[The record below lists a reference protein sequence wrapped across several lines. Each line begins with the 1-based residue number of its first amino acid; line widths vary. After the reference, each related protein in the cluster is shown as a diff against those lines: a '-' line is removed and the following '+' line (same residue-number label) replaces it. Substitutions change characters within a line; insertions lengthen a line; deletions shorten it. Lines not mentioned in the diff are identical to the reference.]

1 LDQWDYFFQAQ
12 VGASAALAGLIF
24 VSISISLTRILA
36 APHLPGRALQAL
48 VDLFQIFVAASLMLV
63 PQAVRTAGIE
73 ILTISL
79 AIWSVILMLNLRT
92 VRRAPAMPHRRRLA
106 IRIGLSQVTAMLYI
120 GAGIA
125 MLVYGADG
133 IFVLVPAMIFSY
145 LVAIIDAWVLL
156 IEINR

>member
-1 LDQWDYFFQAQ
+1 MEQWDYFFQAQ
-12 VGASAALAGLIF
+12 VGASAALVGLIF

-36 APHLPGRALQAL
+36 APHLPGRALHAL
-48 VDLFQIFVAASLMLV
+48 IDLFQIFVAASLMLV

-73 ILTISL
+73 ITATSL
-79 AIWSVILMLNLRT
+79 ALWTVILVLNLRT
-92 VRRAPAMPHRRRLA
+92 MHRVTAPHRRRMA
-106 IRIGLSQVTAMLYI
+106 IRTGLSQVTAMLYV

-125 MLVYGADG
+125 MLAYGVDG
-133 IFVLVPAMIFSY
+133 IFVLVPAVIVSY

>member
-1 LDQWDYFFQAQ
+1 LDQWNYFFQAQ
-12 VGASAALAGLIF
+12 VGASAALVGLIF

-48 VDLFQIFVAASLMLV
+48 IDLFQIFVAASLMLV
-63 PQAVRTAGIE
+63 PQAARTAGIE

-79 AIWSVILMLNLRT
+79 AIWGVILVLNLRT
-92 VRRAPAMPHRRRLA
+92 MRRATERHRRRLT
-106 IRIGLSQVTAMLYI
+106 IRIAMSQVNAMLYL

-125 MLVYGADG
+125 MLAYGADG
-133 IFVLVPAMIFSY
+133 IFVLVPAVIFSY